1 MYIESVPN
9 RHSPPAILLR
19 ESYREGGR
27 VKKRTLLNLS
37 DWPADRIAGF
47 KMLLK
52 GGTVVPS
59 DQQAITIIRSLPHG
73 HVVAALG
80 TARKIGLDRLLG
92 PDGNRCRDLVLAL
105 VVSRLLDPGSK
116 LAAARAL
123 SPDTASSSLGQQL
136 GLGPVDEDELYIALD
151 WLAVRQPAIETT
163 LAKDHLAGG
172 TLVLY
177 DVSSSY
183 MEGRCCPLAQYGYNR
198 DGKRGKLQIVYG
210 LLCAADGCPVAIEV
224 FDGSTA
230 DPVTLTSQV
239 TKLKERFGL
248 DHVVLVGD
256 RGMITQARIA
266 EDLSTAGLD
275 WITALRA
282 PAIKILRDAGALQMS
297 LFDERDMAAITSP
310 DFPGER
316 LIVCRNQALAAERA
330 RRREDLLAATGA
342 RTGAHRRG
350 SGPPAPAAAR
360 RGRHRSQSRGGARP
374 AQNGQAL
381 HSRHC
386 RQPLWLF
393 PQDRGHRRRGGPRRH
408 LCRAHQPAR
417 HGTRRP
423 HHGAQLQVPE
433 PGRARLPLPQ
443 ERRSADPA
451 GLPLAG
457 RPGARPRV
465 FVHAGLLSGMAHA
478 SASSA
483 DALPRHRQG
492 RRRSTAR
499 QRRCQGR
506 ALARRHH
513 QTDHRADR
521 GWATGSQLPHA
532 TGRPCHADPQH
543 PGDCYRSRALVHPV
557 GSAYRS
563 PTEGARSPRPPPYP
577 VMPVA
582 RHYLFSEI
590 SGLHDH
596 KSSKL
601 RLTRGPRFCTSPGA
615 NATKPLLKRRVQ

>member
-330 RRREDLLAATGA
+330 RRREDLLAATERELAGI
-342 RTGAHRRG
+342 
-350 SGPPAPAAAR
+350 AAAV
-360 RGRHRSQSRGGARP
+360 AR
-374 AQNGQAL
+374 Q
-381 HSRHC
+381 
-386 RQPLWLF
+386 RQPLRGAAAIGLKVGAVLDRHKMAKHFTLDIADNRFGFSRKTEDIAAAAALDGIYVVRTSLPATVLDDPTTVRSYKSLSLVERAFRCLKSVDLQIRPVYHWLA
-393 PQDRGHRRRGGPRRH
+393 DRV
-408 LCRAHQPAR
+408 RAHVFLCMLAYYLEWHMRQRLAPMLYHDTDKDVAEAQRASIVAKAERSPAAITKQTT
-417 HGTRRP
+417 GQT
-423 HHGAQLQVPE
+423 E
-433 PGRARLPLPQ
+433 
-443 ERRSADPA
+443 D
-451 GLPLAG
+451 GLPVHSFRTLLADLATLTRNTLVTAIDPERSFTLSARPTALQQKALDLLG
-457 RPGARPRV
+457 RPRT
-465 FVHAGLLSGMAHA
+465 
-478 SASSA
+478 
-483 DALPRHRQG
+483 Q
-492 RRRSTAR
+492 
-499 QRRCQGR
+499 
-506 ALARRHH
+506 
-513 QTDHRADR
+513 
-521 GWATGSQLPHA
+521 
-532 TGRPCHADPQH
+532 
-543 PGDCYRSRALVHPV
+543 
-557 GSAYRS
+557 
-563 PTEGARSPRPPPYP
+563 
-577 VMPVA
+577 
-582 RHYLFSEI
+582 
-590 SGLHDH
+590 
-596 KSSKL
+596 
-601 RLTRGPRFCTSPGA
+601 
-615 NATKPLLKRRVQ
+615 